1 MLLECRSLGIAVSD
15 RMLIR
20 ELDLDV
26 KPGQLLAILGPNGA
40 GKTLLMQTLAGIRPA
55 TCGEVRIQDRTLRD
69 WPTRELARR
78 VALLPQNIEDPFPAS
93 VLETVLLGRH
103 PHISRWKWEGPED
116 LRIARAALAAVGL
129 AGYEQRET
137 LTLSGGERRRAAIA
151 AVLAQAP
158 ALFLMDEPT
167 NHLDPGHRLE
177 ALQLLRERADNG
189 AGVLVSLHDPN
200 LAARFADRVL
210 LIDGRGDCKLGD
222 TRDTLTAEHLAALF
236 ETGFEC
242 LERGGRRLFFQA

>member
-1 MLLECRSLGIAVSD
+1 MLLECRKLGISVSD

-20 ELDLDV
+20 ELDLDLQ
-26 KPGQLLAILGPNGA
+26 PGQLLAILGPNGA

-55 TCGEVRIQDRTLRD
+55 ARGEVRIRDRALRD
-69 WPTRELARR
+69 WPTRELAKQ

-93 VLETVLLGRH
+93 VLDTVLLGRH

-116 LRIARAALAAVGL
+116 LRIARDALAAVGL

-177 ALQLLRERADNG
+177 ALQLLRERADHG

-222 TRDTLTAEHLAALF
+222 TRDTLTAEHLSMLF

-242 LERGGRRLFFQA
+242 LERNGRRLFFQA